1 MGIAKFNARDPYKPE
16 ALKTELNEL
25 LSRMDGVL
33 DWAIN
38 PRGEVAVE
46 YDNDLINDEMIEDAL
61 SGIGLKLKHI
71 ADMPHFEEEA
81 VRKVLDQE
89 EKNSEKKKV
98 KESKLS

>member
-1 MGIAKFNARDPYKPE
+1 MGIAKFNAKDPYRPE

-25 LSRMDGVL
+25 
-33 DWAIN
+33 
-38 PRGEVAVE
+38 RGEVAVE

-89 EKNSEKKKV
+89 EKNTEEKKV
-98 KESKLS
+98 NESKHS